1 MTDNYEVKLY
11 RPSRENS
18 FAESGISD
26 EFRPAFNDAYDESY
40 EEFMEGLEEVT
51 ELPEPQ
57 EGDIATI
64 INLNGSLDLLAC
76 GFPAESLAR
85 QPRDGYRTPMA
96 VSQYVDVYFNTPYG
110 RQFMEII
117 QNPGAPE
124 PSLTPPLRVGAKVT
138 IATFTPFTDDEGNVI
153 QPLPDN
159 VVAVTAA
166 PPPQYIETN
175 ETGQEVASS
184 YSPQVSQ
191 PWYVFLL
198 KENLD
203 IYALEEL
210 QEGEY
215 RITNFDG
222 EYPRL
227 MKKEDGGLTRN
238 VEEYVQDLIANGYT
252 PPGFGVGSIGFV
264 TYDNSSPGTLKF
276 GNPEKRSRRQANSWF
291 AYLIPS
297 NVIPLRGNQNPQ
309 DKLRQEEE
317 DYRQRQERARAG
329 KLSKRV
335 TKVDKTKRK
344 LVWAETSTG
353 ETQES
358 DTSPGNSWR
367 KCPKITILGQDV
379 YSDLD
384 SLADGL
390 ENSSYDIEIIRKKEG
405 SSGSPISIKVGGSQ
419 VAEVMAL
426 VEDSAAP
433 LRTKKTKDGKAII
446 IRYR

>member
-1 MTDNYEVKLY
+1 MADDYEVKLY
-11 RPSRENS
+11 KPDKDNS
-18 FAESGISD
+18 FAESDID
-26 EFRPAFNDAYDESY
+26 ELFRPAFSDAYDESLM
-40 EEFMEGLEEVT
+40 EFKLGLEE
-51 ELPEPQ
+51 EDIMPEPQ

-64 INLNGSLDLLAC
+64 INLNGAINLIDC
-76 GFPAESLAR
+76 GFSPEKLAT
-85 QPRDGYRTPMA
+85 QPRDGYRNPMA

-110 RQFMEII
+110 RQFMEVI

-124 PSLTPPLRVGAKVT
+124 PSLTPPIRVGAKVT
-138 IATFTPFTDDEGNVI
+138 IATFTPFTDENGNEVK
-153 QPLPDN
+153 PLPDN

-175 ETGQEVASS
+175 AEGQEVAGS

-203 IYALEEL
+203 IYALEQL

-227 MKKEDGGLTRN
+227 MKKEDGTMTRL
-238 VEEYVQDLIANGYT
+238 VEEYVQDLISNGYT

-264 TYDNSSPGTLKF
+264 RFDSGSPGTLQF
-276 GNPEKRSRRQANSWF
+276 SNPSKSSARQNSAWF

-309 DKLRQEEE
+309 DKINQEEE
-317 DYRQRQERARAG
+317 DYRQRQERVRMK
-329 KLSKRV
+329 KLETRR
-335 TKVDKTKRK
+335 TNADKTKRNITW
-344 LVWAETSTG
+344 VETATG
-353 ETQES
+353 EIMNQKAA
-358 DTSPGNSWR
+358 PGTSWR
-367 KCPKITILGQDV
+367 KCPKITVLGNEV
-379 YSDLD
+379 SSNLSDLAD
-384 SLADGL
+384 SL
-390 ENSSYDIEIIRKKEG
+390 ENSEYDVEIITRKKG
-405 SSGSPISIKVGGSQ
+405 SSGSPIALKIGGSQ
-419 VAEVMAL
+419 TSEIIDSI
-426 VEDSAAP
+426 ENSAAP
-433 LRTKKTKDGKAII
+433 LRTKKGSDNTAI

>member
-1 MTDNYEVKLY
+1 MTDYEVKLY
-11 RPSRENS
+11 KPGRDAA
-18 FAESGISD
+18 FAESGIAN
-26 EFRPAFNDAYDESY
+26 EFRPAFNDAYEESY
-40 EEFMEGLEEVT
+40 EEFMQGIEEID

-64 INLNGSLDLLAC
+64 INLNGSIDLLSC
-76 GFPAESLAR
+76 GFSAEALAS
-85 QPRDGYRTPMA
+85 QPRDGYRSPMGI
-96 VSQYVDVYFNTPYG
+96 SQYIDVYFNTAYG
-110 RQFMEII
+110 RQFMEVI
-117 QNPGAPE
+117 QNPGAPQ
-124 PSLTPPLRVGAKVT
+124 PSLTPPVRVGAKVT
-138 IATFTPFTDDEGNVI
+138 IATFTPFTDENGNEV

-175 ETGQEVASS
+175 EMGQEVASS

-198 KENLD
+198 KDNLD

-210 QEGEY
+210 QAGEY

-227 MKKEDGGLTRN
+227 MKKEDGSLTRK

-264 TYDNSSPGTLKF
+264 EYDRGSPGTLRF

-309 DKLRQEEE
+309 DKLRQDEE
-317 DYRQRQERARAG
+317 DYRERQERVRVG
-329 KLSKRV
+329 KLEARR
-335 TKVDKTKRK
+335 TKVDNTKRN
-344 LVWAETSTG
+344 LTWVETSTG
-353 ETQES
+353 QIES
-358 DTSPGNSWR
+358 SDKSPGNSWR
-367 KCPKITILGQDV
+367 KCPKITILDKEIS
-379 YSDLD
+379 SDLR
-384 SLADGL
+384 SLAKGL
-390 ENSSYDIEIIRKKEG
+390 EESSYDVQIITTKNG
-405 SSGSPISIKVGGSQ
+405 TSGSPIALKIGGEQ
-419 VAEVMAL
+419 VSEILAMLEQ
-426 VEDSAAP
+426 SAAP
-433 LRTKKTKDGKAII
+433 LRTKSGSGKTAI

>member
-1 MTDNYEVKLY
+1 MTEDYEVKLY
-11 RPSRENS
+11 KPAKDDS
-18 FAESGISD
+18 FAASD
-26 EFRPAFNDAYDESY
+26 IEDAFRPAFNDAYDESLS
-40 EEFMEGLEEVT
+40 EFIAGLEEED
-51 ELPEPQ
+51 ELPLPK

-64 INLNGSLDLLAC
+64 INLNGSINLVAC
-76 GFPAESLAR
+76 GFSPEKLAT
-85 QPRDGYRTPMA
+85 QPRDGYRNPMA
-96 VSQYVDVYFNTPYG
+96 VSQYVDVYFNTGYG
-110 RQFMEII
+110 RQFMEVI

-124 PSLTPPLRVGAKVT
+124 PSLTPPIRVGAKVT
-138 IATFTPFTDDEGNVI
+138 LATFTPFTDEDGNEV

-175 ETGQEVASS
+175 EAGQEVAGS

-203 IYALEEL
+203 IYALEQL

-227 MKKEDGGLTRN
+227 MKKEDGTMTRN
-238 VEEYVQDLIANGYT
+238 VEEYVQDLISNGYT

-264 TYDNSSPGTLKF
+264 QYDSGSPGTLRF
-276 GNPEKRSRRQANSWF
+276 NNPERSSQRQNNAWF

-309 DKLRQEEE
+309 DKMNKDEE
-317 DYRQRQERARAG
+317 DYRQRQERVRMG
-329 KLSKRV
+329 KLETRR
-335 TKVDKTKRK
+335 TKTDKTNRNITW
-344 LVWAETSTG
+344 VETTTG
-353 ETQES
+353 EIKNQKA
-358 DTSPGNSWR
+358 SPGTSWR
-367 KCPKITILGQDV
+367 KCPKITLLGNEFA
-379 YSDLD
+379 SNL
-384 SLADGL
+384 DGL
-390 ENSSYDIEIIRKKEG
+390 VDALGDPTYDVEIITRKNG
-405 SSGSPISIKVGGSQ
+405 SSGSPTAIKIGGSQ
-419 VAEVMAL
+419 TSEIADMIEK
-426 VEDSAAP
+426 SAAP
-433 LRTKKTKDGKAII
+433 LRIKKGSGDTII